1 MKEFWNKL
9 GGRQKKT
16 VIAGAVVLALIIIV
30 QFVFFAF
37 HGGQK
42 EDEALNRAQR
52 GDLKE
57 NYKLESEYSSI
68 KQDVKRHPGG
78 AFKART
84 PGFSFF
90 SFLEKKAGET
100 G

>member
-1 MKEFWNKL
+1 
-9 GGRQKKT
+9 
-16 VIAGAVVLALIIIV
+16 
-30 QFVFFAF
+30 
-37 HGGQK
+37 
-42 EDEALNRAQR
+42 
-52 GDLKE
+52 LKE

-68 KQDVKRHPGG
+68 KQDVSAIQAALSK
-78 AFKART
+78 RT